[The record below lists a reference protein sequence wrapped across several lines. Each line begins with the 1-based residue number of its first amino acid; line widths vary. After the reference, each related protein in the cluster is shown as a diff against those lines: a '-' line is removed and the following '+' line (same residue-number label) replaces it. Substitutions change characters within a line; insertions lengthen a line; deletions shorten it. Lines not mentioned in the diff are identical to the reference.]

1 MIHFRRVALALS
13 AMVLMCL
20 VVASESG
27 AARSSAIGQTAAA
40 RVLTRPRR
48 ARAKQLTQSRKPRS
62 GRSDVS
68 GRESGALGR
77 AGLPSSSKAAR
88 TRAAPVE
95 TERVASK
102 GGAEEAPRSLDQSQ
116 PANARV
122 GAGSDQGDVNLR
134 RSGRKRGGVCA
145 EHAAQKQG
153 PGGAQAPPSKE
164 EKRASSKVTGA
175 ETRSRVRGI
184 APASRPRSQ
193 NARAKLASAPGGKR
207 AAGGAGGA
215 GEQGEG
221 AGAQGM
227 RGAETRERSFWAQWR
242 ALLRFRMDHGHCS
255 VPFRAAGRL
264 RALGHFVHNARS
276 RLRRGDSLYSHDG
289 DNKIVSLPPSPATG
303 TTSCYAGPYHFID
316 LILGI
321 SGEW

>member
-1 MIHFRRVALALS
+1 M
-13 AMVLMCL
+13 
-20 VVASESG
+20 
-27 AARSSAIGQTAAA
+27 
-40 RVLTRPRR
+40 
-48 ARAKQLTQSRKPRS
+48 
-62 GRSDVS
+62 
-68 GRESGALGR
+68 
-77 AGLPSSSKAAR
+77 
-88 TRAAPVE
+88 
-95 TERVASK
+95 
-102 GGAEEAPRSLDQSQ
+102 
-116 PANARV
+116 
-122 GAGSDQGDVNLR
+122 
-134 RSGRKRGGVCA
+134 CA

-276 RLRRGDSLYSHDG
+276 RLRRGGALAPPRRRALEALGCGLSGAPRQRRGQQAWEARFGELLRFRQTHG
-289 DNKIVSLPPSPATG
+289 HAAVRPPPSP
-303 TTSCYAGPYHFID
+303 SPY
-316 LILGI
+316 
-321 SGEW
+321 